1 MPERPCRFLVSE
13 NEVERRKI
21 MKNKILFAGLVVA
34 FSLNVNAAAQTTA
47 AQQGAPTVKT
57 GAAVKAK
64 AAAPAPSATAKNQSQ
79 KTTIGKG
86 HATAKASAPSSYWT
100 EEVAMQD
107 DGSVVTTEFLNDAKR
122 GIVYAYGQDNFTC
135 GNGKPEKAGILE
147 AVYAAGNKAGQPA
160 GSGYY
165 IVSLNAGQC
174 ASKKAGA
181 YGCKFDADG
190 NPTECGAI
198 AVNDATGEVAVAV
211 IN

>member
-1 MPERPCRFLVSE
+1 
-13 NEVERRKI
+13 
-21 MKNKILFAGLVVA
+21 MKSKILFVGLVAA
-34 FSLNVNAAAQTTA
+34 FSLNMNAAAQTTA

-57 GAAVKAK
+57 GGALKAK
-64 AAAPAPSATAKNQSQ
+64 AAAPAPSATAKNQAQ
-79 KTTIGKG
+79 KTSIGKS
-86 HATAKASAPSSYWT
+86 HATAKTSAPSAYWT
-100 EEVAMQD
+100 EEVDVHD
-107 DGSVVTTEFLNDAKR
+107 DGSVETTEFLSDAKK
-122 GIVYAYGQDNFTC
+122 GILYAYGQDDFTC
-135 GNGKPEKAGILE
+135 ANGKPEKAGILE
-147 AVYAAGNKAGQPA
+147 AVYVSGNKAGHPV

-174 ASKKAGA
+174 AAKKAGA

>member
-1 MPERPCRFLVSE
+1 MQ
-13 NEVERRKI
+13 I
-21 MKNKILFAGLVVA
+21 KILLAGLLVA
-34 FSLNVNAAAQTTA
+34 FGLSMNAAAQTTA

-57 GAAVKAK
+57 GAALKAK

-79 KTTIGKG
+79 KTSVGKG
-86 HATAKASAPSSYWT
+86 KATAKASAPSAYWT
-100 EEVAMQD
+100 EEGEVHD
-107 DGSVVTTEFLNDAKR
+107 DGSVETTEFLNDAKK
-122 GIVYAYGQDNFTC
+122 GILYAYGEDDFTC
-135 GNGKPEKAGILE
+135 ANGKPEKAGILE
-147 AVYAAGNKAGQPA
+147 AVYVAGNKGGHPV

-165 IVSLNAGQC
+165 IVSLDKGQC
-174 ASKKAGA
+174 ASKNAGA

>member
-1 MPERPCRFLVSE
+1 
-13 NEVERRKI
+13 

-64 AAAPAPSATAKNQSQ
+64 AAAPAPSSTAKNQSQ

-147 AVYAAGNKAGQPA
+147 AVYAAGNKAGQPV

-174 ASKKAGA
+174 AAKKAGA